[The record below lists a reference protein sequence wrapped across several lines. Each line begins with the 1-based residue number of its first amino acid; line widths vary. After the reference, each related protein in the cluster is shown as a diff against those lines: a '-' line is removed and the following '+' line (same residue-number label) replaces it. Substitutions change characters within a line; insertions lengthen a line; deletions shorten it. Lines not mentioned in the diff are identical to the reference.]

1 MRKNIMVKKL
11 WKGLLTVEF
20 LIYAC
25 KIRENFYEET
35 FQKKKK
41 IIIII
46 IIFLSFPTIEQK
58 EELKRKFSR
67 NKVQLLHTI
76 VHCSAHG

>member
-1 MRKNIMVKKL
+1 MVWLSRENKNKREDFLERIIIIFIMRKNIMVKKL

-41 IIIII
+41 
-46 IIFLSFPTIEQK
+46 L
-58 EELKRKFSR
+58 
-67 NKVQLLHTI
+67 
-76 VHCSAHG
+76 